1 MGLLPSELAA
11 RCTMADWWLMSA
23 FAEIEPFGGAQDD
36 LRAAVSAIIPARAF
50 NGEAINPAS
59 LFHSLGDGEK
69 KADKKNIGRGF
80 RAWAS
85 SQCASVSA
93 IGPSQRAAEA

>member
-11 RCTMADWWLMSA
+11 RCRMADWWLMSA

-36 LRAAVSAIIPARAF
+36 LRAAVSGILPAMAF
-50 NGEAINPAS
+50 NGASIRPAD
-59 LFHSLGDGEK
+59 LFPSLGGGEK
-69 KADKKNIGRGF
+69 KPDRKGIGRAF